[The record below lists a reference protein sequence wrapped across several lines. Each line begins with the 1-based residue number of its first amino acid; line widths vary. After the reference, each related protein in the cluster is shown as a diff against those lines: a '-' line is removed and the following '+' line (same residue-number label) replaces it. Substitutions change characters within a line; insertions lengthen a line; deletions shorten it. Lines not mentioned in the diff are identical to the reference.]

1 MPGPAPAGS
10 RAMPSAPPGAPASLA
25 AVAVVGSSAPHSLQ
39 YASPGTVAAPQL
51 GQTPPAGKGPEAFP
65 ASNAPLAAGPPIPP
79 VPPVGPLIVLTG
91 VKPAGS
97 GAGEA
102 EAGMD

>member
-51 GQTPPAGKGPEAFP
+51 GQTPPAGMGPEAFP
-65 ASNAPLAAGPPIPP
+65 ASGTPSGAAVPIPP
-79 VPPVGPLIVLTG
+79 IEPGPLMVLTG
-91 VKPAGS
+91 LKPAS
-97 GAGEA
+97 AGAA
-102 EAGMD
+102 AGVAG